1 MHSTARYFIKTAF
14 FFFILGLLA
23 GLYLYAAQVFGWLAP
38 PTLVVAHTHVLL
50 MGGML
55 MMILGVAV
63 WFFPRP
69 TKDDTKYKPRVI
81 LWLYWLFTAST
92 LLRFGAEVISGF
104 PGYQGLRMAG
114 FIMSVLQVGATV
126 GLVYSIWGRIRPV
139 GSQLREKKGE
149 AF

>member
-1 MHSTARYFIKTAF
+1 MFSTARYFIKTAF

-23 GLYLYAAQVFGWLAP
+23 GLYLYAAPIYSWVAP
-38 PTLVVAHTHVLL
+38 HTLVAAHTHVLL

-69 TKDDTKYKPRVI
+69 AKDDSKYKPGVI
-81 LWLYWLFTAST
+81 LGLYWLFAAST
-92 LLRFGAEVISGF
+92 LLRFVAEVISGF
-104 PGYQGLRMAG
+104 PGYQGLRLVG
-114 FIMSVLQVGATV
+114 FIMSTLQVGATV

-139 GSQLREKKGE
+139 GSQRREKKGE

>member
-1 MHSTARYFIKTAF
+1 MFSTARYFIKTAF

-23 GLYLYAAQVFGWLAP
+23 GLYLYAAPIFSWVVP
-38 PTLVVAHTHVLL
+38 HTLVAAHTHVLL

-69 TKDDTKYKPRVI
+69 TKDDTKYKPGVI
-81 LWLYWLFTAST
+81 LGLYWLFTAST

-104 PGYQGLRMAG
+104 PGYQGLRLAG
-114 FIMSVLQVGATV
+114 FIMSILQVGATV